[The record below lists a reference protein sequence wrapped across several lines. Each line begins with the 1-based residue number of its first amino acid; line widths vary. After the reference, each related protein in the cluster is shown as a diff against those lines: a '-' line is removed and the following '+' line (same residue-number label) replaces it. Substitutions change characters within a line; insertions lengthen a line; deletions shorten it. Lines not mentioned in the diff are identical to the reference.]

1 MPETRSGGE
10 ADPARAPGNGPVVL
24 VVEDEPPIR
33 RFLRPS
39 LTSQGFRVVEAETGE
54 DGLLQAATRQPDLV
68 ILDLGLPD
76 LDGLEVIRRLRE
88 WTAVPIIV
96 LSARGAESDKVAALD
111 AGADDY
117 VAKPFAVGELLARA
131 RVALRHA
138 ASAGREA
145 GESTFAV
152 GGLRVDLGRR
162 RVWLGETEVR
172 LTPIEYRLLAVL
184 IRHAGKVLTHRQ
196 LLQEVWGPG
205 QVEQTHYLRV
215 YMANLRRKLETDPAR
230 PRFLRTEPGV
240 GYRLLV
246 E

>member
-1 MPETRSGGE
+1 MMAERE
-10 ADPARAPGNGPVVL
+10 PAPTLPTATGPVVL
-24 VVEDEPPIR
+24 VIEDEPPIR

-39 LTSQGFRVVEAETGE
+39 LASQGYRVVEAETGE

-68 ILDLGLPD
+68 VLDLGLPD
-76 LDGLEVIRRLRE
+76 LDGIEVIRRLRE
-88 WTAVPIIV
+88 WATVPIIV
-96 LSARGAESDKVAALD
+96 LSARGGESDKVAALD

-131 RVALRHA
+131 RVALRH
-138 ASAGREA
+138 SAQGREP
-145 GESTFAV
+145 GESTFTLRH
-152 GGLRVDLGRR
+152 LRVDLGRR
-162 RVWLGETEVR
+162 RVWLGDVEVR

-184 IRHAGKVLTHRQ
+184 VRHAGKVLTHRQ

-215 YMANLRRKLETDPAR
+215 YMANLRRKLEADSAR
-230 PRFLRTEPGV
+230 PQLLRTEPGV
-240 GYRLLV
+240 GYRLLT

>member
-1 MPETRSGGE
+1 
-10 ADPARAPGNGPVVL
+10 V
-24 VVEDEPPIR
+24 
-33 RFLRPS
+33 
-39 LTSQGFRVVEAETGE
+39 
-54 DGLLQAATRQPDLV
+54 LQAASRQPDLV

-76 LDGLEVIRRLRE
+76 MDGLEVIRRLRE

-96 LSARGAESDKVAALD
+96 LSARGSESDKVAALD

-138 ASAGREA
+138 ASAGREG
-145 GESTFAV
+145 GEAAFGV
-152 GGLRVDLGRR
+152 GALRVDLLLR
-162 RVWLGETEVR
+162 RVFVGDAGVR

-184 IRHAGKVLTHRQ
+184 VRHAGKVLTHRQ
-196 LLQEVWGPG
+196 LLQEVWGPA
-205 QVEQTHYLRV
+205 QVAQTHYLRV
-215 YMANLRRKLETDPAR
+215 YMANLRRKLEADPAR

-240 GYRLLV
+240 GYRLLA